1 LGAQHLGVVRQ
12 LMYNALSPRER
23 KYYYEPSKPAF
34 EIHVVKIQK
43 DKSFSALPSHLRA
56 PELRQEKQ
64 NEA

>member
-1 LGAQHLGVVRQ
+1 
-12 LMYNALSPRER
+12 MYNALSPRER